1 MDGGMFRDRNGRSYL
16 VPFIL
21 VTSLFFLWGVAHS
34 ILDVLNKHFQDELV
48 ISKAESG
55 LVQTMVYGGYF
66 IMALPAGRIIRRWG
80 YRTGIVTGLLLYGA
94 GALMFIPGGRMMSF
108 PFFLLSLFV
117 IGCGLTC
124 LETSANPY
132 MTVLGERDSAARR
145 LNLAQAF
152 NGLGWIVGPL
162 AGGLLILGDE
172 SGISLPYAVIGTVVL
187 AMGLVFSRLRLPSPE
202 SEGTGQGA
210 ENMRASGKDM
220 SIWQVRTFRYGVPA
234 LLLYVAAQ
242 TGINSFFINY
252 VIESD
257 PDISARTAALML
269 SLGGMGLFTLG
280 RLVGSAVMRTVRP
293 SAVMTACSA
302 GASVCMVLT
311 VSCPGPA
318 GVITLC
324 LTYLFESIMFPT
336 IFSMSLSGLHGR
348 QTGTAS
354 SFLVMSIV
362 GGAVSPVLMGFIGE
376 ARMSEGFLLP
386 LMCFIAIAVYSV
398 YFDRQLH
405 MKKDN
410 K

>member
-1 MDGGMFRDRNGRSYL
+1 MDGGMFRDSGGKSYL

-34 ILDVLNKHFQDELV
+34 ILDVLNKHFQDVLV
-48 ISKAESG
+48 ISKAGSG
-55 LVQTMVYGGYF
+55 LVQAMVYGGYF

-80 YRTGIVTGLLLYGA
+80 YRTGIVTGLLLYGV

-162 AGGLLILGDE
+162 AGGLLILGDD
-172 SGISLPYAVIGTVVL
+172 SDISLPYAVIGAVVL

-202 SEGTGQGA
+202 PECAGQGDDGVLGA
-210 ENMRASGKDM
+210 GKDM
-220 SIWQVRTFRYGVPA
+220 SVWQVRTFRYGVPA

-269 SLGGMGLFTLG
+269 SLGGMGLFMLG
-280 RLVGSAVMRTVRP
+280 RLAGSAVMRTVRP

-302 GASVCMVLT
+302 GASACMVLT
-311 VSCPGPA
+311 VSCPGIV
-318 GVITLC
+318 GVTALC
-324 LTYLFESIMFPT
+324 LTYLFESVMFPT
-336 IFSMSLSGLHGR
+336 IFSMSLTGLHGG

-362 GGAVSPVLMGFIGE
+362 GGAVSPVLMGLIGE
-376 ARMSEGFLLP
+376 DSMSAGFLLP
-386 LMCFIAIAVYSV
+386 LVCFIAVAAYSV
-398 YFDRQLH
+398 YFDRRSH
-405 MKKDN
+405 IKDN

>member
-1 MDGGMFRDRNGRSYL
+1 MDGGMFRDSGGKSYL

-34 ILDVLNKHFQDELV
+34 ILDVLNKHFQDVLV
-48 ISKAESG
+48 ISKAGSG
-55 LVQTMVYGGYF
+55 LVQAMVYGGYF

-80 YRTGIVTGLLLYGA
+80 YRTGIVTGLLLYGV

-132 MTVLGERDSAARR
+132 MTVLGGRDSAARR

-162 AGGLLILGDE
+162 AGGLLILGDD
-172 SGISLPYAVIGTVVL
+172 SDISLPYAVIGAVVL

-202 SEGTGQGA
+202 PECAGQGDDGVLGA
-210 ENMRASGKDM
+210 GKDM
-220 SIWQVRTFRYGVPA
+220 SVWQVRTFRYGVPA

-269 SLGGMGLFTLG
+269 SLGGMGLFMLG
-280 RLVGSAVMRTVRP
+280 RLAGSAVMRTVRP

-302 GASVCMVLT
+302 GASACMVLT
-311 VSCPGPA
+311 VSCPGIV
-318 GVITLC
+318 GVTALC
-324 LTYLFESIMFPT
+324 LTYLFESVMFPT
-336 IFSMSLSGLHGR
+336 IFSMSLTGLHGG

-362 GGAVSPVLMGFIGE
+362 GGAVSPVLMGLIGE
-376 ARMSEGFLLP
+376 DSMSAGFLLP
-386 LMCFIAIAVYSV
+386 LVCFIAVAAYSV
-398 YFDRQLH
+398 YFDRRSH
-405 MKKDN
+405 IKDN

>member
-1 MDGGMFRDRNGRSYL
+1 MDGGMFRDSGGKSYL

-34 ILDVLNKHFQDELV
+34 ILDVLNKHFQDVLV
-48 ISKAESG
+48 ISKAGSG
-55 LVQTMVYGGYF
+55 LVQAMVYGGYF

-80 YRTGIVTGLLLYGA
+80 YRTGIVTGLLLYGV

-162 AGGLLILGDE
+162 AGGLLILGDD
-172 SGISLPYAVIGTVVL
+172 SDISLPYAVIGAVVL
-187 AMGLVFSRLRLPSPE
+187 AMGLVFSRLRLPSPQPE
-202 SEGTGQGA
+202 CAGQG
-210 ENMRASGKDM
+210 EDSVRAAGKDM
-220 SIWQVRTFRYGVPA
+220 SVWQVRTFRYGVPA

-269 SLGGMGLFTLG
+269 SLGGMGLFMLG
-280 RLVGSAVMRTVRP
+280 RLAGSAVMRTVRP

-302 GASVCMVLT
+302 GASACMVLT
-311 VSCPGPA
+311 VSCPGTV
-318 GVITLC
+318 GVTALC
-324 LTYLFESIMFPT
+324 LTYLFESVMFPT
-336 IFSMSLSGLHGR
+336 IFSMSLTGLHGG

-362 GGAVSPVLMGFIGE
+362 GGAVSPVLMGLIGE
-376 ARMSEGFLLP
+376 DRMSAGFLLP
-386 LMCFIAIAVYSV
+386 LVCFIAVAAYSV
-398 YFDRQLH
+398 YFDRQSH
-405 MKKDN
+405 IKDN